1 MKRVCHFL
9 QTVRSA
15 RPLLALALAIA
26 TPAQAQAPASNAGT
40 DTATAPLRFLAS
52 QVVKPNL
59 YFILDDSSSMQ
70 WSYLGDDV
78 VTNGYENTVGYRS
91 SACNKI
97 YYNPAISYP
106 APVDHAGQPYPAQDF
121 SSALYDG
128 FQSDSLRV
136 NLATGFMPWRSADSS
151 PAVPASTP
159 TVRYTADCWS
169 QAGSCTPSPA
179 WPNLPDAAHYF
190 LYTGNQSDHLGDN
203 SVHDHCKDKSLAAGS
218 PAASRWRK
226 VIVGAAS
233 GPNGSDER
241 QNFANWFS
249 YHRTRM
255 LTMKTAVGRAF
266 ASFDARTRV
275 GYSTTSETGVDAS
288 RIGFLPVRDFDAAQ
302 RQSFYGKLYAVVPV
316 SGTPLRGAL
325 AKAGQLYA
333 GKLLKDDKDPVRY
346 SCQQNYTLLSTDGYW
361 NNDGESA
368 SYGPLTLDGSAEVG
382 DTDHALPRP
391 MFDGM
396 PVGQARVATLTIST
410 INNTPVPGFT
420 GVFSISV
427 NGAVI
432 TSRPVAV
439 MHEVA
444 ANAPADASSL
454 ARWLAAAINVGGYRA
469 FSDLNVVTIIAPAS
483 AGDTSSRPEVD
494 AFGSLA
500 MTVSSFAPPTG
511 QRPRMNT
518 LSDVAAYY
526 ANTDLRQPVYGNCG
540 TGIDL
545 CENNVPALPGRLSG
559 SFQHMVTYT
568 LGLGA
573 NGTLRYRD
581 DYDTAAEGDFR
592 AIVNGKLDWPDP
604 IFFSGGERIDD
615 LWHAAVNGGGR
626 YFSARSPDAL
636 ARALGSA
643 MSVIRASS
651 GAASS
656 AATSSQQ
663 PVPGDD
669 LLYAAGYRTVYWD
682 GDLEAQRI
690 TLVDGRVSPQT
701 VWSASYLLDRMTG
714 EDSDTRML
722 LMPST
727 SSASGLKEFRWSA
740 MDGGEQALF
749 NGLCPGSGLRRLSQC
764 VAMTTADQPQAG
776 GRRLVDYLRGQRGN
790 EDQPD
795 HALRLFRQRE
805 HLLGAAVNASPLHV
819 GQPPFRYADDNYGEF
834 RDVVAANRR
843 RMLYLPA
850 NDGMLHAFDAQ
861 GGQERWA
868 FLPSAVLPELWR
880 LADHNWSNDFR
891 YLHDGTPVAGDVC
904 PAAPAVPCAATEW
917 RTILVGGL
925 GAGGRAY
932 YALDIT
938 QPDRPALLW
947 QFDVAREAN
956 LGLAMGRPLITKRRD
971 GRWVVVL
978 TSGYAN
984 VNPGNGHGMLFVLDA
999 WTGSVLSRLDTE
1011 AGSPSAPAGLTQI
1024 NAWVDSTLDNTAA
1037 RLYGGDLLGNVWR
1050 FDIDAGSTGG
1060 PSSVPSSS
1068 ASGGASSA
1076 TSAGTSGSTSAGT
1089 QATQGTATLLARLD
1103 HGGRAQPVTTRP
1115 ELTLKRIGNR
1125 QVSLVT
1131 VATGRLLGV
1140 SDIADKSVQSI
1151 YTFRDELG
1159 PQGLGQLQGSARMV
1173 KQQLLPSGADERSV
1187 SANAV
1192 DWTTDDGWYLNLD
1205 AEPGSG
1211 ERVTLDPE
1219 QQLGILRVIANV
1231 PDSAACQPHAQA
1243 WVYQFDVY
1251 TGSHLPVAGAT
1262 VIARK
1267 LDQQGLVSGVKTVW
1281 IDGRTTALLT
1291 DETGKIT
1298 TLPGATPVATGS
1310 SLRRV
1315 SWRELD

>member
-1 MKRVCHFL
+1 M
-9 QTVRSA
+9 
-15 RPLLALALAIA
+15 ALWMALWIA
-26 TPAQAQAPASNAGT
+26 TPAQAQARASAAGA
-40 DTATAPLRFLAS
+40 DIATAPLRFLAS

-59 YFILDDSSSMQ
+59 YFVLDDSSSMQ
-70 WSYLGDDV
+70 WSYLGDEV
-78 VTNGYENTVGYRS
+78 VANGYQNTVGYRS

-106 APVDHAGQPYPAQDF
+106 APVDHAGQPYPAQNF
-121 SSALYDG
+121 NSALYDG
-128 FQSDSLRV
+128 FQSGSLRV
-136 NLATGFMPWRSADSS
+136 DLGTGFMPWRSSATN
-151 PAVPASTP
+151 PAAPASTAA
-159 TVRYTADCWS
+159 VRYTSDCWS
-169 QAGSCTPSPA
+169 QAGQCTPSPA
-179 WPNLPDAAHYF
+179 WPNQPGAAHYF
-190 LYTGNQSDHLGDN
+190 LYTGNQPDHLGDN
-203 SVHDHCKDKSLAAGS
+203 GVNDHCKDQPLAAGS

-233 GPNGSDER
+233 GQNGSDER

-255 LTMKTAVGRAF
+255 LTMKTAVGRAL

-275 GYSTTSETGVDAS
+275 GYSTTSETGVDDS
-288 RIGFLPVRDFDAAQ
+288 RIGFLPVRDFDAGQ
-302 RQSFYGKLYAVVPV
+302 RLSFYDKLYAVAPA

-333 GKLLKDDKDPVRY
+333 GKLLKDEQDPVRY

-361 NNDGESA
+361 NNDGENA
-368 SYGPLTLDGSAEVG
+368 RYGPFTLDGSAEVG
-382 DTDHALPRP
+382 DRDHALQRP

-396 PVGQARVATLTIST
+396 PTREARVATLTIST
-410 INNTPVPGFT
+410 IHHKAMTDFT
-420 GVFSISV
+420 GVYSISV
-427 NGAVI
+427 NGITI
-432 TSRPVAV
+432 TSSAAWV
-439 MHEVA
+439 MHTNA
-444 ANAPADASSL
+444 ADAPADANSL
-454 ARWLAAAINVGGYRA
+454 ARWLAAAINAGGYRA
-469 FSDLNVVTIIAPAS
+469 FADLNVVTIMAPAS
-483 AGDTSSRPEVD
+483 AGDISSRPVID
-494 AFGSLA
+494 ATGSLE
-500 MTVSSFAPPTG
+500 MSVSSFAPPTG

-518 LSDVAAYY
+518 LADVAAYY
-526 ANTDLRQPVYGNCG
+526 ANTDLRQPLYGNCG
-540 TGIDL
+540 TGTNL

-559 SFQHMVTYT
+559 NFQHMVTYT

-581 DYDTAAEGDFR
+581 DYDTAPDGDFR
-592 AIVNGKLDWPDP
+592 AIVEGKLDWPDP
-604 IFFSGGERIDD
+604 IFSPGGERIDD

-682 GDLEAQRI
+682 GDLEARRI
-690 TLVDGRVSPQT
+690 TLSDGRVSLQT
-701 VWSASYLLDRMTG
+701 EWSAATQLDHMAG
-714 EDSDTRML
+714 DDSDTRML
-722 LMPST
+722 LMPSS

-740 MDGGEQALF
+740 MDAGEQALF
-749 NGLCPGSGLRRLSQC
+749 KGLCPGSGLRRLSQC
-764 VAMTTADQPQAG
+764 VAMSTADQLQAD
-776 GRRLVDYLRGQRGN
+776 GRRLVDYLRGQRGS
-790 EDQPD
+790 EDQPN

-861 GGQERWA
+861 SGQEHWA

-904 PAAPAVPCAATEW
+904 PTAPGTRCAATGW

-932 YALDIT
+932 YALDVT

-947 QFDVAREAN
+947 QFDVAREPN

-978 TSGYAN
+978 ASGYAN
-984 VNPGNGHGMLFVLDA
+984 VNPGNGRGMLFVLDA
-999 WTGSVLSRLDTE
+999 WSGSLLSTIDTGV
-1011 AGSPSAPAGLTQI
+1011 GSPSVPAGLTQI
-1024 NAWVDSTLDNTAA
+1024 NAWIDSTLDNTAA

-1050 FDIDAGSTGG
+1050 FDIDAGAMSS
-1060 PSSVPSSS
+1060 PSSGISSS
-1068 ASGGASSA
+1068 TAAS
-1076 TSAGTSGSTSAGT
+1076 TSGSTSGS
-1089 QATQGTATLLARLD
+1089 ATEGTAEGITGRTSAGMQAVQGSAMLLAVLD
-1103 HGGRAQPVTTRP
+1103 HGGRAQPITTRP

-1140 SDIADKSVQSI
+1140 NDIADKSVQSI

-1159 PQGLGQLQGSARMV
+1159 SQGLGQLQGSARMV
-1173 KQQLLPSGADERSV
+1173 RQQLLQAGAGERSV
-1187 SANAV
+1187 SANTV
-1192 DWTTDDGWYLNLD
+1192 DWTKDDGWYLNLD

-1243 WVYQFDVY
+1243 WIYEFDVY
-1251 TGSHLPVAGAT
+1251 TGSHLPVPGAT

-1267 LDQQGLVSGVKTVW
+1267 LNQQGLIGGVKTVW

-1298 TLPGATPVATGS
+1298 TLPGAEPVATGS

>member
-1 MKRVCHFL
+1 MTLSVAL
-9 QTVRSA
+9 SVALSV
-15 RPLLALALAIA
+15 PLSVALWMA
-26 TPAQAQAPASNAGT
+26 TPAQAQAPASAAGT
-40 DTATAPLRFLAS
+40 DVATAPLRFLAS

-78 VTNGYENTVGYRS
+78 VINGYENAVGYRS

-106 APVDHAGQPYPAQDF
+106 VPMDHAGQPYPAQDF
-121 SSALYDG
+121 NSALYDG

-136 NLATGFMPWRSADSS
+136 NLATGFMPWRSADTN
-151 PAVPASTP
+151 PAVPASTA
-159 TVRYTADCWS
+159 TVRYTTDCWS
-169 QAGSCTPSPA
+169 QAGHCTPSPA
-179 WPNLPDAAHYF
+179 WPNLPGAAHYF
-190 LYTGNQSDHLGDN
+190 LYTGNQPDHLGDN
-203 SVHDHCKDKSLAAGS
+203 GVNDHCKDKSLATAS
-218 PAASRWRK
+218 PAVSHWRK

-255 LTMKTAVGRAF
+255 LTMKTAVGRAL
-266 ASFDARTRV
+266 ASFDERTRV
-275 GYSTTSETGVDAS
+275 GYSTTSETAVDAS

-302 RQSFYGKLYAVVPV
+302 RRSLYGKLYAVVPS

-333 GKLLKDDKDPVRY
+333 GKLLKDDQDPVRY

-361 NNDGESA
+361 NNDGENA
-368 SYGPLTLDGSAEVG
+368 RYGPFTLDGSAEVG
-382 DTDHALPRP
+382 DPDHALPRP

-396 PVGQARVATLTIST
+396 PGSEARVATLTIST
-410 INNTPVPGFT
+410 INNAPAQPYTA
-420 GVFSISV
+420 VFSIMV
-427 NGAVI
+427 NGEAI
-432 TSRPVAV
+432 TSRPVWV
-439 MHEVA
+439 MHA
-444 ANAPADASSL
+444 AAADAPADAAAL
-454 ARWLAAAINVGGYRA
+454 ARWLAAVINVGGYRA

-483 AGDTSSRPEVD
+483 AGDTGSRPVIE
-494 AFGSLA
+494 AIGPLA
-500 MTVSSFAPPTG
+500 MSISSFAPPTG

-518 LSDVAAYY
+518 LADVAAYY

-540 TGIDL
+540 TGINL
-545 CENNVPALPGRLSG
+545 CENNVPALPGRLPAN
-559 SFQHMVTYT
+559 FQHMVTYT

-581 DYDTAAEGDFR
+581 DYDTAADGDFR
-592 AIVNGKLDWPDP
+592 AIVDGKLDWPDP
-604 IFFSGGERIDD
+604 IFAPGGERIDD

-690 TLVDGRVSPQT
+690 TISDGRVSLQT
-701 VWSASYLLDRMTG
+701 VWSASPLLDRMAG
-714 EDSDTRML
+714 DDSDARLL

-727 SSASGLKEFRWSA
+727 GSASGLKEFRWNA
-740 MDGGEQALF
+740 MDAGEQALF
-749 NGLCPGSGLRRLSQC
+749 NNLCPGNGLRRLSQC
-764 VAMTTADQPQAG
+764 VAMTAADQSQAG

-790 EDQPD
+790 EDLPN

-805 HLLGAAVNASPLHV
+805 HLMGAAVNASPLHV
-819 GQPPFRYADDNYGEF
+819 GKPPFRYADDNYGEF

-861 GGQERWA
+861 DGQERWA

-880 LADHNWSNDFR
+880 LADHNWANDFR

-904 PAAPAVPCAATEW
+904 PTAPAIRCAATGW
-917 RTILVGGL
+917 RTIVVAGL

-932 YALDIT
+932 YALDVT

-947 QFDVAREAN
+947 QFDVTREPN

-971 GRWVVVL
+971 GRWVVVVA
-978 TSGYAN
+978 SGYAN

-999 WTGSVLSRLDTE
+999 WSGNLLSRIDTG
-1011 AGSPSAPAGLTQI
+1011 AGSTSAPAGLAQI
-1024 NAWVDSTLDNTAA
+1024 NAWIDSTLDNTAA

-1050 FDIDAGSTGG
+1050 FDLDGGTAGS
-1060 PSSVPSSS
+1060 PS
-1068 ASGGASSA
+1068 GN
-1076 TSAGTSGSTSAGT
+1076 TSGSTSAGT
-1089 QATQGTATLLARLD
+1089 SAGAQAAQGSATLLARLD
-1103 HGGRAQPVTTRP
+1103 HGGRSQPITTRP

-1125 QVSLVT
+1125 QVALVT

-1173 KQQLLPSGADERSV
+1173 KQQLQSPGAGERSV

-1192 DWTTDDGWYLNLD
+1192 DWTKDDGWYLNLD

-1243 WVYQFDVY
+1243 WVYEFDVY
-1251 TGSHLPVAGAT
+1251 TGSHLPVPGAT

-1267 LDQQGLVSGVKTVW
+1267 LDQQGLIGGVKTIW

-1298 TLPGATPVATGS
+1298 TLPGVAPVTTGS